1 MPRHLLSV
9 LALLAC
15 LVAPCAQDAAAQA
28 RFDFDTT
35 PGNLLKTVVPVRYG
49 LRLDLDPARDGFTGR
64 AEIVIDVRQPIQAV
78 VLHAHQLT
86 ASRTELS
93 QDGRT
98 RGLRVGPGPIEQS
111 WALSPTDALP
121 IVPGRY
127 TLHIDYSGSVNRSGA
142 GLYRA
147 DYVSAGKPGRVLA
160 TQLESV
166 YARQVFPSFDE
177 PAFRA
182 VFELSVRAPH
192 GLEVV
197 SNMPRAESRPDG
209 SGTLH
214 RFQPTPPMPSYLVA
228 VSVGRFDALAG
239 RAAGVPLRILTAPGK
254 RANATYAMRVTQQV
268 VPFYDAYFGVPY
280 ALPKLDQLAVPSVR
294 QGAMEDW
301 GLISYSENAVLFDPA
316 RSSPDTERGVF
327 STVAHEI
334 AHQWFG
340 NLVTAASWDEI
351 WLNEA
356 FATWM
361 ANKAMARFNPL
372 WHTALERR
380 FPLDW
385 TMAGDAGDATRAI
398 RSGPVSEAS
407 VFDVFDGITYVKGG
421 AVLGMIEQWV
431 GEEQFR
437 RGLAAY
443 MRERKFSNAT
453 AGDLWYHMAQAS
465 QSDVAAVAASWT
477 DQPGYPLLEVA
488 SVCEGQQ
495 TRVTVSQRRMRD
507 GAAPSSTASA
517 GVTRA
522 LWQVP
527 VRLARGSE
535 MSTVLLVDPQQSFAL
550 SGCSDA
556 SVVAN
561 AGGIGFYRVKYGEAS
576 AAALT
581 QNFAR
586 LAPADQVALLSDT
599 FALAQAGELSMT
611 SWFALVKQISQVAG
625 PARATLFELAGS
637 GFRFLDNAM
646 AGTPTQ
652 PLLRAAGRGV
662 FGPELARLGWTDR
675 RGDDPQTLKLRGKLI
690 ELLARF
696 DDAPTIAEALK
707 RFDADESKH
716 AQLPPSIRSQVLE
729 AVGIHADRA
738 RFDQLM
744 ARLKTAGGEED
755 RWVYASALAGGRDEI
770 RAKEL
775 MAAALAGIT
784 TPNVA
789 FELPG
794 MVSSQSPFGPL
805 AYSFTLDHWDELA
818 KIAGDTMWGRHW
830 LLPNAAARFNEA
842 ARAAQLIEDQKRK
855 AGADGAMPAARTAAR
870 IALLSAVRQRDA
882 ATLQT
887 LLADW

>member
-1 MPRHLLSV
+1 
-9 LALLAC
+9 
-15 LVAPCAQDAAAQA
+15 
-28 RFDFDTT
+28 
-35 PGNLLKTVVPVRYG
+35 
-49 LRLDLDPARDGFTGR
+49 
-64 AEIVIDVRQPIQAV
+64 
-78 VLHAHQLT
+78 
-86 ASRTELS
+86 
-93 QDGRT
+93 
-98 RGLRVGPGPIEQS
+98 
-111 WALSPTDALP
+111 
-121 IVPGRY
+121 
-127 TLHIDYSGSVNRSGA
+127 
-142 GLYRA
+142 
-147 DYVSAGKPGRVLA
+147 
-160 TQLESV
+160 
-166 YARQVFPSFDE
+166 
-177 PAFRA
+177 
-182 VFELSVRAPH
+182 
-192 GLEVV
+192 
-197 SNMPRAESRPDG
+197 
-209 SGTLH
+209 
-214 RFQPTPPMPSYLVA
+214 
-228 VSVGRFDALAG
+228 
-239 RAAGVPLRILTAPGK
+239 
-254 RANATYAMRVTQQV
+254 
-268 VPFYDAYFGVPY
+268 
-280 ALPKLDQLAVPSVR
+280 
-294 QGAMEDW
+294 
-301 GLISYSENAVLFDPA
+301 LFDPA

-327 STVAHEI
+327 GTVAHEI

-361 ANKAMARFNPL
+361 ANKAMERFNPL

-550 SGCSDA
+550 SGCSGA
-556 SVVAN
+556 PVVAN

-576 AAALT
+576 AGALT

-625 PARATLFELAGS
+625 PALLAGS
-637 GFRFLDNAM
+637 TLQHRHQKRL
-646 AGTPTQ
+646 
-652 PLLRAAGRGV
+652 AGRRTLRRQRLAE
-662 FGPELARLGWTDR
+662 ELGEARSRHGRPPRQPIRGAAPLRHTRTSR
-675 RGDDPQTLKLRGKLI
+675 R
-690 ELLARF
+690 
-696 DDAPTIAEALK
+696 
-707 RFDADESKH
+707 S
-716 AQLPPSIRSQVLE
+716 
-729 AVGIHADRA
+729 RA
-738 RFDQLM
+738 RG
-744 ARLKTAGGEED
+744 RSRD
-755 RWVYASALAGGRDEI
+755 RGRDP
-770 RAKEL
+770 RAGP
-775 MAAALAGIT
+775 ACRPRT
-784 TPNVA
+784 TGSAPR
-789 FELPG
+789 
-794 MVSSQSPFGPL
+794 S
-805 AYSFTLDHWDELA
+805 TL
-818 KIAGDTMWGRHW
+818 
-830 LLPNAAARFNEA
+830 
-842 ARAAQLIEDQKRK
+842 
-855 AGADGAMPAARTAAR
+855 AR
-870 IALLSAVRQRDA
+870 IAPQPGAR
-882 ATLQT
+882 
-887 LLADW
+887 